1 MAENQQAAGSAQ
13 ADILSRVRLSRI
25 RALEVGILFIVMI
38 VAALIR
44 VQPLQYGAYFTAYD
58 PNFQYRA
65 TKYVAENGFASWWTW
80 HDAMSWY
87 PMGRN
92 MATSA
97 YPGIPFSGAFVYM
110 VANAV
115 GLGVSVYTVGL
126 YFPVLMACLTCI
138 ISYYLGKELSGRA
151 AGLFAALFMAIN
163 PAFIARST
171 LGFYDTENI
180 GIFAMVA
187 LSLFFLRSLDEA
199 RTLEHRAVYGVL
211 SGLSLGYLYAS
222 WGAARY
228 MTGLLALYML
238 VMLYTERFNFR
249 HLVSYCLTI
258 GAGYLIVA
266 FVPRLGVN
274 SLMTLDHLAAFGL
287 VPIMLVYQFVRDRI
301 NVKTVANL
309 AGGLILLGVLGLFLL
324 PAVGINIPL
333 TYKFMKVL
341 NPFTSTD
348 NALYLSVAENKVIA
362 WASLFNDFGTITIL
376 AVVGTY
382 FSVKGQSDKNIY
394 ASLFFLTALYFAGV
408 MARLSQV
415 LAAPACVMGAYG
427 LVEIA
432 RPFIGASIQQ
442 EEESRGR
449 RKRRTVFGVN
459 RALGAAFIVMVTLSL
474 TPNIWGGITSADSP
488 ASVGS
493 SAVPY
498 MFDGAYPQDWPLALE
513 WMKNNVGDDE
523 VICSWWDY
531 GYWIAAMAGKT
542 TMADGATQS
551 EQQIRNIANIMI
563 RPQNESIQ
571 MLRRYG
577 ADYIVVF
584 FTFNPNDPT
593 QEWSVGDNGKWPQMV
608 LIGGFNLTDYYYP
621 NYGVAKP
628 LFYETTIAGLMYHD
642 ADPEYFTQAYASP
655 NGYVLIYRI
664 HYPDEGPQ

>member
-1 MAENQQAAGSAQ
+1 MTENQPAASGAQ
-13 ADILSRVRLSRI
+13 LDILEKVRLSRI
-25 RALEVGILFIVMI
+25 RAMEVGVLSIIIVI
-38 VAALIR
+38 AILIR

-58 PNFQYRA
+58 PDFQYRA

-80 HDAMSWY
+80 HDTMSWY

-92 MATSA
+92 VATSA
-97 YPGIPFSGAFVYM
+97 YPGIPFTGAFVYM
-110 VANAV
+110 VANAM
-115 GLGVSVYTVGL
+115 GLDVSVFTVGL
-126 YFPVLMACLTCI
+126 YFPILMACLTCI
-138 ISYYLGKELSGRA
+138 LSYYLGKELSGRA
-151 AGLFAALFMAIN
+151 AGLFTALFMAIN

-171 LGFYDTENI
+171 FGFYDTENI
-180 GIFAMVA
+180 GIFAMVTI
-187 LSLFFLRSLDEA
+187 SLFFLRSIDEA
-199 RTLEHRAVYGVL
+199 RTLEHRAAYGVL

-238 VMLYTERFNFR
+238 IMLYSERFQFR

-258 GAGYLIVA
+258 GVGYLIVI
-266 FVPRLGVN
+266 FVPRLGAN
-274 SLMTLDHLAAFGL
+274 SLMTIDHLAAFGL

-301 NVKTVANL
+301 DVKTVANL
-309 AGGLILLGVLGLFLL
+309 AGGLVILGIVGLFLL
-324 PAVGINIPL
+324 PAVGIEIPM
-333 TYKFMKVL
+333 TYKFLKVL

-382 FSVKGQSDKNIY
+382 FSVKSQNDKNIY
-394 ASLFFLTALYFAGV
+394 ASVFFLTALYFAGV

-432 RPFIGASIQQ
+432 RPFIGASVP
-442 EEESRGR
+442 EEESRGK

-459 RALGAAFIVMVTLSL
+459 KTMGAAFIVLVTLSL
-474 TPNIWGGITSADSP
+474 TPNIWSGVTSADSP
-488 ASVGS
+488 TSLAS
-493 SAVPY
+493 SAIPY
-498 MFDGAYPQDWPLALE
+498 MFNGAYPNDWPLALE

-531 GYWIAAMAGKT
+531 GYWITAMAEKT

-551 EQQIRNIANIMI
+551 EHQIKNIANIMI

-571 MLRRYG
+571 ILKRYG

-584 FTFNPNDPT
+584 FTFNPNDPR
-593 QEWSVGDNGKWPQMV
+593 QEWPLGDNSKWPQMV
-608 LIGGFNLTDYYYP
+608 LIGDFNITDYVDYS
-621 NYGVAKP
+621 NYGAEKP
-628 LFYETTIAGLMYHD
+628 LFYETTIARLMYHA
-642 ADPEYFTQAYASP
+642 ADPKYFTQAYASP
-655 NGYVLIYRI
+655 NGYVLIYKI
-664 HYPDEGPQ
+664 HYPE